1 VNRPVAAAGL
11 FRHLPNAITCARIV
25 ACLPLV
31 LLIVREQPRAALWL
45 ALAVGLSDVL
55 DGFLARRFGWQSRIG
70 SLLDPIADKLFLVC
84 AFIALGVVGLMPV
97 WLIVLVLL
105 RDVVIVAGATAY
117 HHLVEPVAGAPTL
130 LGKASTVAQVLL
142 VLVLLAGPAE
152 LLPAPATPLPGL
164 LVGAVAVLAVASAL
178 HYAWTWTA
186 RARRAWNKDGQ

>member
-31 LLIVREQPRAALWL
+31 LLILDRQARAALWL
-45 ALAVGLSDVL
+45 ALAVGISDVL
-55 DGFLARRFGWQSRIG
+55 DGFLARRFGWQSWIG
-70 SLLDPIADKLFLVC
+70 SLLDPVADKLFLVC
-84 AFIALGVVGLMPV
+84 AFVALGVTGLMPW
-97 WLIVLVLL
+97 WLIVLVML

-142 VLVLLAGPAE
+142 VLVLLAGPAG
-152 LLPAPATPLPGL
+152 LLPPSPVADL
-164 LVGAVAVLAVASAL
+164 LVAAVAVLAVASAI
-178 HYAWTWTA
+178 HYAWTWSA
-186 RARRAWNKDGQ
+186 RARRVWNKDGR